1 MHLEKTRRCRQ
12 HRTPHILELWECA
25 CQPPVLRPIGLLG
38 IAILFPNTA
47 PPASS
52 TPSGNIHATEM
63 LIFKLKDGKM
73 QELWEEYDELAMRSQ
88 MGDVWRIIPEAAA
101 LGPRQ

>member
-1 MHLEKTRRCRQ
+1 
-12 HRTPHILELWECA
+12 
-25 CQPPVLRPIGLLG
+25 
-38 IAILFPNTA
+38 
-47 PPASS
+47 
-52 TPSGNIHATEM
+52 M